1 MITISKTKIDKDEDS
16 VRVEDKDSVR
26 VKDKD
31 NLGLSEVEVGS
42 NLCSF
47 WQSQV
52 LGLLEPRT
60 AELIEPTLNTKL
72 SYLKL

>member
-1 MITISKTKIDKDEDS
+1 MITISKTKIDKDKDS

-42 NLCSF
+42 NLRSF

-52 LGLLEPRT
+52 LGLLEPGT
-60 AELIEPTLNTKL
+60 AKLIEPTPNKKR
-72 SYLKL
+72 SYLKI